1 MLVHDM
7 MVHDTM
13 ENDMTVHGTMVHD
26 MTVHDN
32 WQLSRFFFQLFLS

>member
-1 MLVHDM
+1 MLAHDM

-13 ENDMTVHGTMVHD
+13 ENDMTVHGTMGHD

-32 WQLSRFFFQLFLS
+32 WQLSRLFFQLFLS